1 MSDYR
6 KSASEIGDTVLAAV
20 RESDRKLGLDKK
32 AFDYIGDKARQALL
46 AHNQEE
52 LGDAGRV
59 IGGVGGT
66 LGGAALGA
74 GAGALAGKKYLG
86 GRGRGAGLGALAGG
100 VTGGVAGMLAGP
112 GWGKSKAQEATSRDV
127 DQLNS
132 LADQQYKQQLAQQQ
146 AQQDALIQQVW
157 QSQQRQPQG
166 QPTFGVPGS
175 ATPDEQAALNYLN
188 NTYQGAYAPHEQQK
202 QSSHIDKM
210 AEAEAVPVPEG
221 KDTHVK
227 TPPSRNNFF
236 APHITGDYGHQ
247 NMGVEHALQRTPAL
261 PQDGVTDTIPIVEG

>member
-20 RESDRKLGLDKK
+20 RESDRKLGLSKK
-32 AFDYIGDKARQALL
+32 AYDYLGDEARKALL
-46 AHNQEE
+46 EHNQEE

-59 IGGVGGT
+59 VGGVGGA

-100 VTGGVAGMLAGP
+100 VTGGVAGLLAGP
-112 GWGKSKAQEATSRDV
+112 GWGESKAQEATSRDV
-127 DQLNS
+127 DQLNM
-132 LADQQYKQQLAQQQ
+132 LADQQYQQMAQQQ
-146 AQQDALIQQVW
+146 AQQ
-157 QSQQRQPQG
+157 PQA
-166 QPTFGVPGS
+166 FSVPNMAGI
-175 ATPDEQAALNYLN
+175 TPDERAALNYLN
-188 NTYQGAYAPHEQQK
+188 NAYTAEYVPPYSPHGQYK

-210 AEAEAVPVPEG
+210 AEVEAVPVPEG